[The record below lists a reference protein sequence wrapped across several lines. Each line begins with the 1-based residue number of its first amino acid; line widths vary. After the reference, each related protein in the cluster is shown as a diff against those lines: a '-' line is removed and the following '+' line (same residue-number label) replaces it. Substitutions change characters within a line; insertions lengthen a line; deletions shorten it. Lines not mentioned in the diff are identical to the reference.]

1 VITINSFAP
10 PSGEVDPLAPIVI
23 QLVSSAPFASVSIAA
38 RMATAAAPEVIAA
51 GPAGLLDF
59 ATVYTGSTAAQS
71 SGGGLFYYTFNLA
84 RRYGWQATVAIWFL
98 VTNTAGDV
106 FADDSLVWTLTE
118 PAPIPVV
125 PIVTS
130 SAGGIVAVP
139 PSNYQLDALLA
150 ILRAS
155 YPDGYI
161 DSIELTPNG
170 GFEVFAAAA
179 QVAARVSLAISRVTD
194 AQYFGTAKGPSKA
207 VGVVSFARA
216 TATAGDYAILAGTIV
231 STSDGRRFRVV
242 SPVAFS
248 MGDLGPL
255 EAQIEAVASGYE
267 YNVPGQRVRSTGEV
281 LEGEI
286 DEIAELV
293 TSPTLIDPDLVVVQV
308 YDTAG
313 GVDAELDA
321 IGSDAGVPR
330 LLGEADDVYRLRI
343 AKTPDTVSPNAIK
356 RAISDILSTQGIAGR
371 LLEHG
376 AGIDGFFFDAGSSND
391 SPQVPA
397 RNFAFDLDFAAR
409 PSDAFKLL
417 FSVREFR
424 AFFLVEIEPT
434 GRGEFGFPFDDTS
447 VPNFFDGDSETTP
460 TATFRPVNAFDGYP
474 WITAQINRSLWAL
487 IDEKRAA
494 GVGFDFVPAL

>member
-1 VITINSFAP
+1 MITINSFAP
-10 PSGEVDPLAPIVI
+10 LSGEVDPLEPIVI
-23 QLVSSAPFASVSIAA
+23 ELVSDSPFVSVSVAA

-59 ATVYTGSTAAQS
+59 ADVYTGSTAAQS
-71 SGGGLFYYTFNLA
+71 SGGGMYFYTFNLA
-84 RRYGWQATVAIWFL
+84 RKYGWQATVAIWFL
-98 VTNTAGDV
+98 VTNAAGDV
-106 FADDSLVWTLTE
+106 FGNDSSVWTLTE
-118 PAPIPVV
+118 PPPLPVV

-139 PSNYQLDALLA
+139 PGNYQLAALLA

-161 DSIELTPNG
+161 DAIEATDNG
-170 GFEVFAAAA
+170 GFEVFTAAA
-179 QVAARVSLAISRVTD
+179 QVAARVSLAISRTRD
-194 AQYFGTAKGPSKA
+194 AQFFGTAKGPSRA

-216 TATAGDYAILAGTIV
+216 TATGGDYTILAGTIV
-231 STSDGRRFRVV
+231 STSDGRHFRVV

-248 MGDLGPL
+248 AGNLGPI
-255 EAQIEAVASGYE
+255 EAQIEAVAPGYE

-286 DEIAELV
+286 NAIAVLV
-293 TSPTLIDPDLVVVQV
+293 SSPELIDPDLVVTQI

-330 LLGEADDVYRLRI
+330 LIGEADDVYRLRI
-343 AKTPDTVSPNAIK
+343 AKTPDTVSPNAIR
-356 RAISDILSTQGIAGR
+356 RAIADILDTQGIAGR

-376 AGIDGFFFDAGSSND
+376 NGIDGFFLDAGSSND

-397 RNFAFDLDFAAR
+397 RNFAWDIDPVAR
-409 PSDAFKLL
+409 PADAFKLL

-434 GRGEFGFPFDDTS
+434 GRGEFGFAFDDAS
-447 VPNFFDGDSETTP
+447 QSNFFDGDSAEVPTP
-460 TATFRPVNAFDGYP
+460 VFSPVNAFDGYP

-494 GVGFDFVPAL
+494 GVGFDFVSAL